1 MLVNISLLAFPQK
14 TNLSNVTAPYYE
26 DARNLLIPYMT
37 PNNTVHSAAAYNE
50 VILGTTY
57 WDLQSSNS
65 APPNRFYVYED
76 GKMGVVWTMG
86 NETDNNYLDR
96 GTGYAFFDG
105 ASWSTPPTERI
116 ETERTGWPSYAP
128 AGTGEIIAAH
138 HNSQGIVI
146 NRRDTVGM
154 GEWQEYLV
162 PNPDTMINMFLSWPR
177 LVSSGD
183 DRMMVHMLVN
193 TYLPYDSL
201 NPAIL
206 YYRSMDGGVTWD
218 TQARVIE
225 GMTSNEYTGLNT
237 ETYAWAE
244 PMDSM
249 LAFVVADRWTD
260 LFIMR
265 SNDNGDTWTK
275 TLVWEHPYPMWNQQ
289 VTDTFYSPDGAASL
303 AFDNNGKLHLAFGVN
318 RTFWGDSATTAGWFP
333 YVDGIAYWN
342 EDMPIWSGGMGG
354 DPESLNPAN
363 LEESG
368 NLAAEMEDLNGDG
381 QIELIGNNFQN
392 LGLYYVGLSSM
403 PQLAVDTDNTIYL
416 VYSGVAE
423 GFDDGNQMYRHIF
436 ARASEDG
443 GETWTEIVDLTGDST
458 QTMNESV
465 YPMLAPMVDEN
476 LHIVYMSDNEPGLA
490 TLGDMDAPTVN
501 NIVYMQ
507 VPKAVIVSNEYVVK
521 PGFSI
526 SQNYPNPFK
535 GSTTFEMNL
544 EKASA
549 VSLMIHDLTGRLVM
563 NVPQK
568 QYTAGNHTIQLNAGN
583 LTRGMYTY
591 TFIINGQN
599 ISNKLIVK

>member
-1 MLVNISLLAFPQK
+1 MLVNISFLAFTQK
-14 TNLSNVTAPYYE
+14 SNIAPYYQ
-26 DARNLLIPYMT
+26 DARNMTIPYML
-37 PNNTVHSAAAYNE
+37 PNNTVHSPAAYNE

-76 GKMGVVWTMG
+76 GRMGVVWTMG
-86 NETDNNYLDR
+86 NDIDNNYLDR

-105 ASWSTPPTERI
+105 ASWSTAPTQRL

-146 NRRDTVGM
+146 NRRDTIGM

-162 PNPDTMINMFLSWPR
+162 PNPDTNFNTYLSWPR
-177 LVSSGD
+177 LVSSGE

-193 TYLPYDSL
+193 TYEMYDSL

-206 YYRSMDGGVTWD
+206 YYRSMDGGMTWE
-218 TQARVIE
+218 TEARVIE
-225 GMTSNEYTGLNT
+225 GMTSAEYTGLNT

-244 PMDSM
+244 PMDNM
-249 LAFVVADRWTD
+249 LAFVVADRWSD

-265 SNDNGDTWTK
+265 SDDNGDTWEK
-275 TLVWEHPYPMWNQQ
+275 TVVWEHPYPMWNNTA
-289 VTDTFYSPDGAASL
+289 TDTFYSPDGAASL
-303 AFDNNGKLHLAFGVN
+303 AFDNNGKLHLAFGIN
-318 RTFWGDSATTAGWFP
+318 RTFWGDSATSAGWYPF
-333 YVDGIAYWN
+333 VDGIAYWN
-342 EDMPIWSGGMGG
+342 EDMTTWTGGEI
-354 DPESLNPAN
+354 DALNPDN

-381 QIELIGNNFQN
+381 QIELIGTNFQN

-403 PQLAVDTDNTIYL
+403 PQLAVDADNVLYL

-423 GFDDGNQMYRHIF
+423 GFDDGSQMYRHIF

-443 GETWTEIVDLTGDST
+443 GNTWTEIIDLTGDST

-465 YPMLAPMVDEN
+465 FPMLAPMVDEN

-507 VPKAVIVSNEYVVK
+507 VPKAVIVSNEYVVN
-521 PGFSI
+521 PAFTI

-535 GSTTFEMNL
+535 GSTTFDISL
-544 EKASA
+544 EKSSS
-549 VSLMIHDLTGRLVM
+549 VSMMIHDITGRLVM
-563 NVPQK
+563 SIPQK
-568 QYTAGNHTIQLNAGN
+568 QYTAGTHTIKMDAGN